1 MSTVRAA
8 DRWRSVTTGEIL
20 RAAAESAAAAGSDAS
35 PWDARLLLA
44 HSLGGLSPL
53 ALDPRQTHDEA
64 LAARFFGLWGRRVA
78 GEPVQ
83 HLIGEW
89 DFYGRT
95 FRVDKRALIPR
106 PETEVLVSQALKA
119 APDARRALDAGT
131 GSGIIA
137 ITYLLEQPAAS
148 AAALDISLDA
158 LALARE
164 NASRHGVLGRLS
176 LLASD
181 WLSAL
186 GPVQFDL
193 VMSNPPYLA
202 IGEAPHLPPTVR
214 DHDPRRALFAGD
226 DGMAAIRQLLATV
239 PAVLAPGGLLVFE
252 IGFGQSEAV
261 RSEILTRPA
270 WRFVGIEDDLEGI
283 PRICLVRR
291 ESAAERVGRIRK
303 PWTSS

>member
-1 MSTVRAA
+1 M
-8 DRWRSVTTGEIL
+8 TTGELL
-20 RAAAESAAAAGSDAS
+20 RLAAERAAAAGSDATA
-35 PWDARLLLA
+35 WDARLLLA
-44 HSLGGLSPL
+44 HALGGLSPL
-53 ALDPRQTHDEA
+53 ALDPRQDHDEA
-64 LAARFFGLWGRRVA
+64 LSNRFFGLWGRRVA

-95 FRVDKRALIPR
+95 FRVDRRALVPR
-106 PETEVLVSQALKA
+106 PETEVLVEQALRA
-119 APDARRALDAGT
+119 APDARRVLDAGT

-137 ITYLLEQPAAS
+137 ITFLLERPEARAV
-148 AAALDISLDA
+148 ALDISFDA

-164 NASRHGVLGRLS
+164 NAAQHAVLDRLD
-176 LLASD
+176 LVASD
-181 WLSAL
+181 WLSAV
-186 GPVQFDL
+186 GTVQFDL
-193 VMSNPPYLA
+193 VLSNPPYLA
-202 IGEAPHLPPTVR
+202 VGEAPHLPPTVR

-239 PAVLAPGGLLVFE
+239 PAVLAEGGLLVFE
-252 IGFGQSEAV
+252 IGFGQGESV
-261 RSEILTRPA
+261 RSEILTRPQ
-270 WRFVGIEDDLEGI
+270 WRFLGIESDLEGI

>member
-1 MSTVRAA
+1 M
-8 DRWRSVTTGEIL
+8 DR
-20 RAAAESAAAAGSDAS
+20 
-35 PWDARLLLA
+35 
-44 HSLGGLSPL
+44 
-53 ALDPRQTHDEA
+53 
-64 LAARFFGLWGRRVA
+64 
-78 GEPVQ
+78 
-83 HLIGEW
+83 
-89 DFYGRT
+89 
-95 FRVDKRALIPR
+95 RALVPR
-106 PETEVLVSQALKA
+106 PETEILVEQALRA
-119 APDARRALDAGT
+119 APDANRVLDAGT

-137 ITYLLEQPAAS
+137 ITYLLEKTGATAL
-148 AAALDISLDA
+148 ALDISLDA

-164 NASRHGVLGRLS
+164 NAVRHGVLGRLS
-176 LLASD
+176 LVASD

-186 GPVQFDL
+186 GGVSFDL
-193 VMSNPPYLA
+193 VLSNPPYLA
-202 IGEAPHLPPTVR
+202 IGESPHLPPTVR

-226 DGMAAIRQLLATV
+226 DGMAAIRQLLASV

-291 ESAAERVGRIRK
+291 ESPAERVGRIRK

>member
-1 MSTVRAA
+1 MTI
-8 DRWRSVTTGEIL
+8 GEIL
-20 RAAAESAAAAGSDAS
+20 REAADRTAAAKADAT

-44 HSLGGLSPL
+44 HALGGASPL
-53 ALDPRQTHDEA
+53 ALDPRIA
-64 LAARFFGLWGRRVA
+64 LDPSVA
-78 GEPVQ
+78 GRFLAMWEKRLTGVPVQ

-89 DFYGRT
+89 DFFGRP
-95 FRVDKRALIPR
+95 FRVDGRALVPR
-106 PETEVLVSQALKA
+106 PETEILVEQALKE
-119 APDARRALDAGT
+119 APSARRVLDAGT

-137 ITYLLEQPAAS
+137 ITYLLERPEAT

-164 NASRHGVLGRLS
+164 NANRHGVGRRLS

-186 GPVQFDL
+186 GPTRFDVIL
-193 VMSNPPYLA
+193 SNPPYLA
-202 IGEAPHLPPTVR
+202 VGESPHLPPTVR

-226 DGMAAIRQLLATV
+226 DGLTAIRHLLATL
-239 PAVLAPGGLLVFE
+239 PPYLEPGGLLVFE

-261 RSEILTRPA
+261 RSEILTRPV
-270 WRFVGIEDDLEGI
+270 WRFVRIEPDLEGI
-283 PRICLVRR
+283 PRICIARL
-291 ESAAERVGRIRK
+291 ESASERVQRTKK